1 MNKDYIF
8 KDNESNK
15 LYIDLRNTTK
25 DLESGSRESTDK
37 EKVFLELLPLISE
50 FKLDENKIFDKD
62 TRPYVNV
69 VGYGPFNF
77 FARKEILRKLL
88 ETQVIMNE
96 YIDFPLITI
105 EELEQIDMIWDNEED
120 LTRRSLVD
128 IYYDIMGEKLSW
140 HDFKK
145 PIFDEETLDTI
156 KKLNKEFNLSD
167 HLVNKLLIETNKSKH
182 FTNKTVL
189 DKSISK
195 VLNQRYLHKSIVEE
209 IENDN

>member
-1 MNKDYIF
+1 
-8 KDNESNK
+8 
-15 LYIDLRNTTK
+15 
-25 DLESGSRESTDK
+25 
-37 EKVFLELLPLISE
+37 
-50 FKLDENKIFDKD
+50 
-62 TRPYVNV
+62 
-69 VGYGPFNF
+69 
-77 FARKEILRKLL
+77 
-88 ETQVIMNE
+88 MNE

-105 EELEQIDMIWDNEED
+105 EELEQIDKIWDDEED

-128 IYYDIMGEKLSW
+128 IYYDVMREKLPW

-145 PIFDEETLDTI
+145 PIFDTETLDTI
-156 KKLNKEFNLSD
+156 KNLNKEFNLSD
-167 HLVNKLLIETNKSKH
+167 SLINKLLIETNKAKH

>member
-1 MNKDYIF
+1 M
-8 KDNESNK
+8 S
-15 LYIDLRNTTK
+15 
-25 DLESGSRESTDK
+25 
-37 EKVFLELLPLISE
+37 
-50 FKLDENKIFDKD
+50 
-62 TRPYVNV
+62 
-69 VGYGPFNF
+69 
-77 FARKEILRKLL
+77 
-88 ETQVIMNE
+88 E

-128 IYYDIMGEKLSW
+128 IYYEIMEKKLPW

-145 PIFDEETLDTI
+145 PIFDEETLTTI
-156 KKLNKEFNLSD
+156 KTLNKRFNLSD

-195 VLNQRYLHKSIVEE
+195 ILNQRYLHKSIIEE
-209 IENDN
+209 IEDDN